1 MEKFIYIET
10 YGCTANQNNS
20 EILAGLLTR
29 SGYSITNNEKLAD
42 IIILNTCVVKKKT
55 ENKIKRRIQDLFSEK
70 NKLIIVAG
78 CMPET
83 DSKQIKKLNPS
94 IILLG
99 THHFK
104 DILNLIRD
112 YKENKLTSLKQK
124 EYLSNRNEEKLV
136 LPKIPLNKLISI
148 TQISEGCFGSCSYC
162 KTCFAKN
169 KLYSYS
175 VESIIKSIESDLENG
190 AKEVWITSQDN
201 ASYGMDKGHQMLP
214 ELLNKILGLKHNFKL
229 RIGMMNPNNLYTIL
243 EEIIEIYKNK
253 KVYKFLH
260 IPIQSASD
268 TVLVDMN
275 RHYKMKI
282 VEEIINQFKKEFSD
296 MVLSTDIIVGY
307 PGETDYDF
315 KKNLDFIKKYKPD
328 IFNLSKFSMHKNTAI
343 YEKFKQ
349 NKITIV
355 PIETI
360 KERTTKLMNLHR
372 ETALEN
378 KKKYLEKELDV
389 FVNKKRIGFYEA
401 RTDNYN
407 LIFISSNDK
416 SIFGKNIKVKIE
428 KINVHSMIG
437 EVV

>member
-1 MEKFIYIET
+1 MNNFIYIET

-29 SGYSITNNEKLAD
+29 AGYSITNNEKIAD

-55 ENKIKRRIQDLFSEK
+55 ENKIKRRIQDLSLEK
-70 NKLIIVAG
+70 DKLIIVAG
-78 CMPET
+78 CMPQT
-83 DSKQIKKLNPS
+83 DSKQIKKLNENV
-94 IILLG
+94 ILLG

-112 YKENKLTSLKQK
+112 YKENKLNIIKQK
-124 EYLSNRNEEKLV
+124 EYLSNKNEEKLV

-162 KTCFAKN
+162 KTCLAKN

-175 VESIIKSIESDLENG
+175 IENIVKSIESDLENG

-201 ASYGMDKGHQMLP
+201 ASYGMDKGRQMLP
-214 ELLNKILGLKHNFKL
+214 ELLNKILSLNHNFKL
-229 RIGMMNPNNLYTIL
+229 RIGMINPNNLYTIL

-268 TVLVDMN
+268 SILLDMN
-275 RHYKMKI
+275 RHYKIKI
-282 VEEIINQFKKEFSD
+282 VEEIITQFKKEFSD
-296 MVLSTDIIVGY
+296 LVLSTDIIVGY
-307 PGETDYDF
+307 PTETDSDF
-315 KKNLDFIKKYKPD
+315 KKNLDFIKKFKPD
-328 IFNLSKFSMHKNTAI
+328 VFNLSKFSMHKNTPI
-343 YEKFKQ
+343 YEQFKQ

-360 KERTTKLMNLHR
+360 KERTKKLMNLHR

-378 KKKYLEKELDV
+378 KKKYLKKELDV
-389 FVNKKRIGFYEA
+389 FVNKKRLGFYEA

-416 SIFGKNIKVKIE
+416 SILGKNIKVKIE
-428 KINVHSMIG
+428 KINVHSLVG

>member
-20 EILAGLLTR
+20 EILAGLLTMG
-29 SGYSITNNEKLAD
+29 GYSITNNEKIAD

-55 ENKIKRRIQDLFSEK
+55 ENKIKRRIQDLSLEK

-78 CMPET
+78 CMPQT
-83 DSKQIKKLNPS
+83 DSKQIKKLNPD
-94 IILLG
+94 IIQIG

-112 YKENKLTSLKQK
+112 YKENKLTSIKQK
-124 EYLSNRNEEKLV
+124 EYLINKNEEKLV

-162 KTCFAKN
+162 KTCLAKN

-175 VESIIKSIESDLENG
+175 IENIVKSIESDLENG
-190 AKEVWITSQDN
+190 AKEIWITSQDN
-201 ASYGMDKGHQMLP
+201 ASYGMDKGRQMLP

-243 EEIIEIYKNK
+243 EEIIELYKNK

-268 TVLVDMN
+268 DVLVDMN
-275 RHYKMKI
+275 RHYKIKI
-282 VEEIINQFKKEFSD
+282 VEEIINQFKEEFPSL
-296 MVLSTDIIVGY
+296 VLSTDIIVGY
-307 PGETDYDF
+307 PTETDIDF
-315 KKNLDFIKKYKPD
+315 KKNIEFIKKFKPD
-328 IFNLSKFSMHKNTAI
+328 VFNLSKFSMHKDAPI
-343 YEKFKQ
+343 YEQFKQ
-349 NKITIV
+349 NKIELIS
-355 PIETI
+355 IDII

-378 KKKYLEKELDV
+378 KKKYLKRELDV

-401 RTDNYN
+401 RDNNYN
-407 LIFISSNDK
+407 LVFISSNDK
-416 SIFGKNIKVKIE
+416 SILGKNIKVKI
-428 KINVHSMIG
+428 KQINVHSMIG
-437 EVV
+437 EIV